1 VGAVEPGTI
10 VTSKRSIAAVCG
22 DGMTLE
28 LLELQPANRKALSG
42 ADFVNGMRVVAGEK
56 FHEVADN

>member
-1 VGAVEPGTI
+1 
-10 VTSKRSIAAVCG
+10 
-22 DGMTLE
+22 MTLE